1 MIVEV
6 VRDDDADTVTVTL
19 HGHTSTAADPD
30 LVADH
35 AWHAVTYALTA
46 DPQDPPCNL

>member
-1 MIVEV
+1 VIVEV

-19 HGHTSTAADPD
+19 HGLASTADPYQ
-30 LVADH
+30 VAETARD
-35 AWHAVTYALTA
+35 AVSYALTA

>member
-19 HGHTSTAADPD
+19 RGLASAADPD
-30 LVADH
+30 LVADQ
-35 AWHAVTYALTA
+35 AWHAVSYVLTA